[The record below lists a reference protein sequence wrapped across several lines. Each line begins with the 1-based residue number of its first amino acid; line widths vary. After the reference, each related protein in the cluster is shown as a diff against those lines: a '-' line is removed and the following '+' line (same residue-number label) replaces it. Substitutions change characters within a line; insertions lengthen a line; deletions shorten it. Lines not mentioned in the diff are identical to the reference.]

1 MSPIFPRVST
11 FSGVALF
18 QPAPR
23 QKRGR
28 SFFAS
33 QTERNSIID
42 FSPTNSPLPPLSIHP
57 KPLDIYR
64 SAKVLLGFLRPN
76 WQFRLSGISGAPFY
90 STPEF
95 RLSSSFRAAPLFK
108 VGNTLPTFLLKSSPP
123 PTCPPSDAG
132 GNRIGFASLSDI
144 VLHFAVWSRSRGMK
158 HREILSKNENFSCID
173 NIPPS
178 AAGEGMCSLSNTFCY
193 RYICV
198 KKISISKRNWKRI
211 LFFFFFFFPIVT
223 ILILLCKIN
232 FVRLPFH
239 FSPLSFFMK
248 IA

>member
-23 QKRGR
+23 QKRER

-108 VGNTLPTFLLKSSPP
+108 VGNTLPTFLLKSPPLPLVRRLTREETASDSPRY
-123 PTCPPSDAG
+123 PTSCCILQSGHVAAAW
-132 GNRIGFASLSDI
+132 NIARYSRKMKTFHASIIS
-144 VLHFAVWSRSRGMK
+144 LHPQLGRG
-158 HREILSKNENFSCID
+158 
-173 NIPPS
+173 
-178 AAGEGMCSLSNTFCY
+178 
-193 RYICV
+193 CV
-198 KKISISKRNWKRI
+198 R
-211 LFFFFFFFPIVT
+211 
-223 ILILLCKIN
+223 
-232 FVRLPFH
+232 
-239 FSPLSFFMK
+239 
-248 IA
+248 

>member
-1 MSPIFPRVST
+1 MELVSHVRRMSPIFPRVST

-23 QKRGR
+23 QKRER

-108 VGNTLPTFLLKSSPP
+108 VGNTLPTFLLKS
-123 PTCPPSDAG
+123 PPSH
-132 GNRIGFASLSDI
+132 LS
-144 VLHFAVWSRSRGMK
+144 AVWRGRK
-158 HREILSKNENFSCID
+158 PHRIRLAIRHR
-173 NIPPS
+173 
-178 AAGEGMCSLSNTFCY
+178 AAFCSL
-193 RYICV
+193 
-198 KKISISKRNWKRI
+198 
-211 LFFFFFFFPIVT
+211 VT
-223 ILILLCKIN
+223 
-232 FVRLPFH
+232 
-239 FSPLSFFMK
+239 
-248 IA
+248 